1 MDKQNIAK
9 ELADVINIIASM
21 NFKGSDCPNVVN
33 IYNVLGRAIKELS
46 EEQEK
51 GSD

>member
-21 NFKGSDCPNVVN
+21 NFKGSDCPSVVN
-33 IYNVLGRAIKELS
+33 IYNILGKAIKELS